1 MKEHLFVMFSKQAYA
16 PWESEEWRIC

>member
-16 PWESEEWRIC
+16 PRESEEWRIC